1 MSFITNYIS
10 AKVRDIQEGAVKL
23 VAKWDPESV
32 GEAQLAEWD
41 ATAKEMAAT
50 AAKAGQDA
58 KAARDAVTNIRS
70 NIDRYTAAAEKLVA
84 AGNED
89 AANKAADQA
98 LDWQGRLEQAVAE
111 AQDAELWAK
120 ETLAAAQNAQRLV
133 MEGKTKI
140 EQAKRDQAR
149 AMQEAKIAE
158 QRRADRERMAGLSK
172 GISGADAAINAMS
185 ANAAAARQKAAADNI
200 RSGVLGQAV
209 EADAA
214 INAAL
219 AEVDGGPKPTS
230 LQDKLA
236 ALKGKK

>member
-1 MSFITNYIS
+1 MSFISNYIS
-10 AKVRDIQEGAVKL
+10 AKVQDLHDTAVKL

-41 ATAKEMAAT
+41 ATAREMAAT
-50 AAKAGQDA
+50 AAKAATDA
-58 KAARDAVTNIRS
+58 KAAADALANIRS
-70 NIDRYTAAAEKLVA
+70 NVERYTAAAEKLA
-84 AGNED
+84 ATNEI

-98 LDWQGRLEQAVAE
+98 LEWNGKLEAAAAE
-111 AQDAELWAK
+111 ASDAAQWAT
-120 ETLAAAQNAQRLV
+120 ETRAAAENAQRLV
-133 MEGKTKI
+133 LEGKSKI

-149 AMQEAKIAE
+149 ALQEAAVAE
-158 QRRADRERMAGLSK
+158 QRRADRERMAGLTK
-172 GISGADAAINAMS
+172 GLSGADVAVNAMA
-185 ANAAAARQKAAADNI
+185 ANAKVAREKAAADNI
-200 RSGVLGQAV
+200 RSGVLGKAV

-236 ALKGKK
+236 ALKNKK

>member
-10 AKVRDIQEGAVKL
+10 AKVRDIQEGAVRL

-41 ATAKEMAAT
+41 ATAREMAST
-50 AAKAGQDA
+50 AAKAGHDA
-58 KAARDAVTNIRS
+58 KAARDSLANIRS
-70 NIDRYTAAAEKLVA
+70 NIERYTAAAEKLA
-84 AGNED
+84 GAGNED

-98 LDWQGRLEQAVAE
+98 LEWQGRLEQAEAE
-111 AQDAELWAK
+111 AQDAELWSK

-149 AMQEAKIAE
+149 ALQEAKIAE

-185 ANAAAARQKAAADNI
+185 ANAANARQKAAADNI

-209 EADAA
+209 EADVA
-214 INAAL
+214 IKAAL
-219 AEVDGGPKPTS
+219 AEVDGGPRPTS